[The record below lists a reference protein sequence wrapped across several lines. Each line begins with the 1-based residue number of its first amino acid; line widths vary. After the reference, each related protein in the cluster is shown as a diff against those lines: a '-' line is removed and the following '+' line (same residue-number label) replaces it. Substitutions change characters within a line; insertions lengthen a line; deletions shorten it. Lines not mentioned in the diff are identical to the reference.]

1 MKAQIANLVCKPEE
15 YSEDDFASRNLTR
28 LRVCPGAPG
37 LTTPI
42 RSGHNK
48 FQVDTDIMEELQI
61 GDDDDTVSDQRTF
74 VEDDDNLS
82 LLTRQRAKLFE
93 DFMAAETERMKK
105 RERDKVLKN
114 EEVVRCS
121 ALAAKAQE
129 HLYVC
134 MYVCCSTFCRVIETQ
149 LHSTFFGVEI
159 MLILNLEYDPTTLNC
174 FHSRHIDHKTCML
187 EVKF

>member
-1 MKAQIANLVCKPEE
+1 
-15 YSEDDFASRNLTR
+15 
-28 LRVCPGAPG
+28 
-37 LTTPI
+37 
-42 RSGHNK
+42 
-48 FQVDTDIMEELQI
+48 MEELQI

-105 RERDKVLKN
+105 RERDQVLKN

-121 ALAAKAQE
+121 VLAAKAQE

-134 MYVCCSTFCRVIETQ
+134 MYVV
-149 LHSTFFGVEI
+149 LHFVVLLKLSYMAPFLV
-159 MLILNLEYDPTTLNC
+159 LKSC
-174 FHSRHIDHKTCML
+174 
-187 EVKF
+187 